1 MLCRRIMWGRVY
13 IYLLAYICGAAAATA
28 LIGADL
34 GLSARCARTLFAL
47 LAGCSFIATTHFYL
61 ALKGLYDA
69 PKRFYAAPKRLSAAP
84 KIFYAAPKIFYAAS
98 KRFYAASNWLQPPL
112 HAPGSYTRYGRLFI
126 ASALISLSL
135 LGALRSAESL
145 AATTE
150 SFAGSAESL
159 AASAES
165 LAAGRAESAGKAQSA
180 ANAKSTANAKG
191 AGRTHSG
198 ITPMQ
203 QRIALYLKSK
213 MGDNSQSAI
222 LTAFVTGSK
231 ESIGKSTK
239 ETFRSSGAAHL
250 LALSGLHVGI
260 LFMILNRITALF
272 SLTLAA
278 RRLRVLVVV
287 GCTAAFLAITGF
299 IPSLARAIIMAAICS
314 IAKVW
319 GYRIARAETLVIT
332 AFLLICYNPQVVAS
346 IGFQLSF
353 AAMAGIMLI
362 MPTLSESL
370 KRVMGRWRG
379 RGMASR
385 TISWC
390 AERIAAP
397 LLLTISCQITT
408 LPLCLYYFQSFS
420 NYYLITNLIAIP
432 VVAITLY
439 MLTAALAID
448 ALALIIQSDLLTS
461 LSVFVWES
469 IRYILLLLESTL
481 KEFR

>member
-1 MLCRRIMWGRVY
+1 MWERVY

-28 LIGADL
+28 LIGADM

-47 LAGCSFIATTHFYL
+47 LAGCSFIATTLFYI
-61 ALKGLYDA
+61 ALKGLY
-69 PKRFYAAPKRLSAAP
+69 AAP
-84 KIFYAAPKIFYAAS
+84 

-112 HAPGSYTRYGRLFI
+112 RAPGSYTRYGRLFI

-135 LGALRSAESL
+135 LGALRSAESF
-145 AATTE
+145 AATAE
-150 SFAGSAESL
+150 SFAG
-159 AASAES
+159 SAES

-180 ANAKSTANAKG
+180 ANAKSVG
-191 AGRTHSG
+191 HTHSG
-198 ITPMQ
+198 MTPMQ

-278 RRLRVLVVV
+278 RRMRVLVVV

-448 ALALIIQSDLLTS
+448 ALALFIQSDLLTS

>member
-1 MLCRRIMWGRVY
+1 MWERVY

-47 LAGCSFIATTHFYL
+47 LAGCSFIATTLFYI

-69 PKRFYAAPKRLSAAP
+69 PKRFYAAPKRFYLAP
-84 KIFYAAPKIFYAAS
+84 

-112 HAPGSYTRYGRLFI
+112 RAPGSYARYGRLFI

-135 LGALRSAESL
+135 LGALRSAES
-145 AATTE
+145 
-150 SFAGSAESL
+150 FAVSAESL
-159 AASAES
+159 
-165 LAAGRAESAGKAQSA
+165 AGRAESAGKAQSA
-180 ANAKSTANAKG
+180 ANAGS
-191 AGRTHSG
+191 AGQRHSG
-198 ITPMQ
+198 MTPMQ

-278 RRLRVLVVV
+278 RRMRVLVVV

-370 KRVMGRWRG
+370 KRVMERWRG

-385 TISWC
+385 TICWC
-390 AERIAAP
+390 AERITAP

>member
-1 MLCRRIMWGRVY
+1 MWERVY

-28 LIGADL
+28 LIGADM

-47 LAGCSFIATTHFYL
+47 LAVCSFIATTHFYL

-69 PKRFYAAPKRLSAAP
+69 PKRLSAAP
-84 KIFYAAPKIFYAAS
+84 K
-98 KRFYAASNWLQPPL
+98 RFYATSNWLQPPL
-112 HAPGSYTRYGRLFI
+112 RAPGSYARYSRLFI

-145 AATTE
+145 AA
-150 SFAGSAESL
+150 SAK
-159 AASAES
+159 S

-180 ANAKSTANAKG
+180 ANAKSASH
-191 AGRTHSG
+191 THSG
-198 ITPMQ
+198 MTPMQ

-278 RRLRVLVVV
+278 RRMRVLVVV

-370 KRVMGRWRG
+370 KRVMERWRG

-385 TISWC
+385 TICWC

-448 ALALIIQSDLLTS
+448 ALALFIQSDLLTS

>member
-1 MLCRRIMWGRVY
+1 MWERVY

-47 LAGCSFIATTHFYL
+47 LAVCSFIATTLFYI

-145 AATTE
+145 AATAE

-159 AASAES
+159 AATTES

-180 ANAKSTANAKG
+180 ANAES
-191 AGRTHSG
+191 AGQRHSG
-198 ITPMQ
+198 MTPMQ

-213 MGDNSQSAI
+213 MGNNSQSAI

-278 RRLRVLVVV
+278 RRMRVLVVV

-370 KRVMGRWRG
+370 KRVMERWRG

>member
-1 MLCRRIMWGRVY
+1 MLCRRIMWERVY

-28 LIGADL
+28 LIGADM
-34 GLSARCARTLFAL
+34 GLSAKCARTLFAS
-47 LAGCSFIATTHFYL
+47 LAACSFIATTLFYL

-69 PKRFYAAPKRLSAAP
+69 PKRLSAAP
-84 KIFYAAPKIFYAAS
+84 KRFFAAP

-112 HAPGSYTRYGRLFI
+112 HAPGSYARYGRLFI

-159 AASAES
+159 AATTES

-180 ANAKSTANAKG
+180 ANAKS

-198 ITPMQ
+198 MTPMQ

-278 RRLRVLVVV
+278 RRMRVLVVV

-332 AFLLICYNPQVVAS
+332 AFLLIFYNPQVVAS

-448 ALALIIQSDLLTS
+448 ALALFIQSDLLTS

>member
-1 MLCRRIMWGRVY
+1 MWERVY

-34 GLSARCARTLFAL
+34 GLSARCARTLFAS
-47 LAGCSFIATTHFYL
+47 LAVCSFIATTLFYI
-61 ALKGLYDA
+61 ALKGLY
-69 PKRFYAAPKRLSAAP
+69 AAP
-84 KIFYAAPKIFYAAS
+84 

-112 HAPGSYTRYGRLFI
+112 HAPGSYTRYSRLFI

-145 AATTE
+145 A
-150 SFAGSAESL
+150 SSAEG
-159 AASAES
+159 A
-165 LAAGRAESAGKAQSA
+165 RKAQSA
-180 ANAKSTANAKG
+180 ANAKS
-191 AGRTHSG
+191 AGQMHSEM
-198 ITPMQ
+198 TPMQ

-278 RRLRVLVVV
+278 RRMRVLVVV

-370 KRVMGRWRG
+370 ERVMGRWRG

>member
-1 MLCRRIMWGRVY
+1 MWERVY

-47 LAGCSFIATTHFYL
+47 LAGCSFIATTLFYI

-84 KIFYAAPKIFYAAS
+84 KIFYAAPKRFYAAP
-98 KRFYAASNWLQPPL
+98 KRFYAATNWLQPPL
-112 HAPGSYTRYGRLFI
+112 RAPGSYARYGRLFI

-159 AASAES
+159 AATTES
-165 LAAGRAESAGKAQSA
+165 LAAGSAEGARKAQSA
-180 ANAKSTANAKG
+180 ANAKSTANAKS
-191 AGRTHSG
+191 AGRRHSG
-198 ITPMQ
+198 MTPMQ

-278 RRLRVLVVV
+278 RRMRVLVVV

-448 ALALIIQSDLLTS
+448 ALALFIQSDLLTS

>member
-1 MLCRRIMWGRVY
+1 MWERVY

-47 LAGCSFIATTHFYL
+47 LAVCSFIATTHFYL

-69 PKRFYAAPKRLSAAP
+69 PKRLSAAP
-84 KIFYAAPKIFYAAS
+84 

-112 HAPGSYTRYGRLFI
+112 RAPGSYARYSRLFI

-145 AATTE
+145 AAT
-150 SFAGSAESL
+150 AESL
-159 AASAES
+159 AGTTES
-165 LAAGRAESAGKAQSA
+165 LAAGSAESAGKAQSA
-180 ANAKSTANAKG
+180 ENAESASNAES
-191 AGRTHSG
+191 AGHTHSG
-198 ITPMQ
+198 MTPMQ

-213 MGDNSQSAI
+213 MGNNSQSAI

-278 RRLRVLVVV
+278 RRMRVLVVV

-379 RGMASR
+379 RGTSSR

-448 ALALIIQSDLLTS
+448 ALALFIQSDLLTS

>member
-1 MLCRRIMWGRVY
+1 MLCRRIMWERVY

-28 LIGADL
+28 LIGADI
-34 GLSARCARTLFAL
+34 GLSAKCARTLFAL
-47 LAGCSFIATTHFYL
+47 LAVCSFIATTHFYL

-84 KIFYAAPKIFYAAS
+84 KIFYAAPK
-98 KRFYAASNWLQPPL
+98 RFYAASNWLQPPL
-112 HAPGSYTRYGRLFI
+112 HAPGSYARYGRLFI

-145 AATTE
+145 A
-150 SFAGSAESL
+150 GSAEG
-159 AASAES
+159 A
-165 LAAGRAESAGKAQSA
+165 RKAQSA
-180 ANAKSTANAKG
+180 ANAKSTANAGSTANAKS
-191 AGRTHSG
+191 AGQRHSRM
-198 ITPMQ
+198 TPMQ

-278 RRLRVLVVV
+278 RRMRVLVVV
-287 GCTAAFLAITGF
+287 GCTAAFLTITGF

-370 KRVMGRWRG
+370 KRVMERRRG

-385 TISWC
+385 TICWC

-448 ALALIIQSDLLTS
+448 ALALFIQSDLLTS

>member
-1 MLCRRIMWGRVY
+1 MWERVY

-28 LIGADL
+28 LIGADM
-34 GLSARCARTLFAL
+34 GLSARCARTLFAS
-47 LAGCSFIATTHFYL
+47 LAVCSFIATTHFYL
-61 ALKGLYDA
+61 ALKGLYAA

-84 KIFYAAPKIFYAAS
+84 KIFYAAPK
-98 KRFYAASNWLQPPL
+98 RFSAASNWLQPPL
-112 HAPGSYTRYGRLFI
+112 RAPGSYAQYGRLFI

-135 LGALRSAESL
+135 LGALRSAESF
-145 AATTE
+145 AATAE
-150 SFAGSAESL
+150 SFAG
-159 AASAES
+159 SAES

-180 ANAKSTANAKG
+180 ANAKS
-191 AGRTHSG
+191 AGQRHSG
-198 ITPMQ
+198 MTPMQ

-278 RRLRVLVVV
+278 RRMRVLVVV
-287 GCTAAFLAITGF
+287 GCTAAFLTITGF

-370 KRVMGRWRG
+370 KRVMERWRG

-385 TISWC
+385 TICWC

-448 ALALIIQSDLLTS
+448 ALALFIQSDLLTS

>member
-1 MLCRRIMWGRVY
+1 MWERVY

-34 GLSARCARTLFAL
+34 GLSARCARTLFAS
-47 LAGCSFIATTHFYL
+47 LAVCSFIATTLFYI
-61 ALKGLYDA
+61 ALKGLYAA

-98 KRFYAASNWLQPPL
+98 KRFYAATNWLQPPL
-112 HAPGSYTRYGRLFI
+112 RAPGSYARYSRLFI

-159 AASAES
+159 AATTES

-180 ANAKSTANAKG
+180 ANAGS
-191 AGRTHSG
+191 AGRRHSG
-198 ITPMQ
+198 MTPMQ

-260 LFMILNRITALF
+260 LFMLLNRITALF

-278 RRLRVLVVV
+278 RRMRVLVVV
-287 GCTAAFLAITGF
+287 GCTAAFLTITGF

-370 KRVMGRWRG
+370 KRVMERWRG

-448 ALALIIQSDLLTS
+448 ALALFIQSDLLTS

>member
-1 MLCRRIMWGRVY
+1 MWERVY

-34 GLSARCARTLFAL
+34 GLSARCARTLFAS
-47 LAGCSFIATTHFYL
+47 LAVCSFIATTHFYL
-61 ALKGLYDA
+61 ALKGLYN
-69 PKRFYAAPKRLSAAP
+69 APKRLSAAP
-84 KIFYAAPKIFYAAS
+84 

-112 HAPGSYTRYGRLFI
+112 HAPGSYARYGRLFI
-126 ASALISLSL
+126 ASALITLSL

-150 SFAGSAESL
+150 IFAGSAESL
-159 AASAES
+159 AATTES
-165 LAAGRAESAGKAQSA
+165 LAAGSAEGARKAQSA
-180 ANAKSTANAKG
+180 ANAKS
-191 AGRTHSG
+191 AGQRHSG
-198 ITPMQ
+198 MTPMQ

-278 RRLRVLVVV
+278 RRMRVLVVV
-287 GCTAAFLAITGF
+287 GCTAAFLTITGF

-370 KRVMGRWRG
+370 KRLMERWRR
-379 RGMASR
+379 RGTSSR
-385 TISWC
+385 IICWC

>member
-1 MLCRRIMWGRVY
+1 MWERVY

-34 GLSARCARTLFAL
+34 GLSARCARTLFAS
-47 LAGCSFIATTHFYL
+47 LAVCSFIATTHFYL

-69 PKRFYAAPKRLSAAP
+69 PKRLSAAP
-84 KIFYAAPKIFYAAS
+84 KIFYAAP

-112 HAPGSYTRYGRLFI
+112 HAPGSYARYSRLFI

-145 AATTE
+145 AA
-150 SFAGSAESL
+150 
-159 AASAES
+159 
-165 LAAGRAESAGKAQSA
+165 GRAESARKAQ
-180 ANAKSTANAKG
+180 STANAKG
-191 AGRTHSG
+191 AGQRHSG
-198 ITPMQ
+198 MTPMQ

-278 RRLRVLVVV
+278 RRMRVLVVV
-287 GCTAAFLAITGF
+287 GCTAAFLTITGF

-370 KRVMGRWRG
+370 KRVMERWRG

-385 TISWC
+385 TICWC

-448 ALALIIQSDLLTS
+448 ALALFIQSDLLTS

>member
-1 MLCRRIMWGRVY
+1 MWGRVY

-34 GLSARCARTLFAL
+34 GLSARCARTLFAS
-47 LAGCSFIATTHFYL
+47 LAVCSFIATTLFYL

-69 PKRFYAAPKRLSAAP
+69 PKRLSAAPKRFHAAP
-84 KIFYAAPKIFYAAS
+84 KIFYAAPKIFYAAP

-112 HAPGSYTRYGRLFI
+112 RAPGSYARYSRLFI

-145 AATTE
+145 AA
-150 SFAGSAESL
+150 
-159 AASAES
+159 
-165 LAAGRAESAGKAQSA
+165 GRAESARKAQSA
-180 ANAKSTANAKG
+180 ANAKSTANAKS

-198 ITPMQ
+198 MTPMQ

-278 RRLRVLVVV
+278 RRMRVLVVV

-370 KRVMGRWRG
+370 KRVMERWRG

-385 TISWC
+385 IISWC
-390 AERIAAP
+390 AERIATP

>member
-1 MLCRRIMWGRVY
+1 MWEGVY

-28 LIGADL
+28 LIGADI

-47 LAGCSFIATTHFYL
+47 LAVCSFIATTHFYL

-84 KIFYAAPKIFYAAS
+84 KRFYAAP
-98 KRFYAASNWLQPPL
+98 KRFYAASNWLRPPL
-112 HAPGSYTRYGRLFI
+112 HAPGSYARYGRLFI

-135 LGALRSAESL
+135 LGALRSAESFV
-145 AATTE
+145 ATAE

-159 AASAES
+159 AAGSAEG
-165 LAAGRAESAGKAQSA
+165 ARKAQSA
-180 ANAKSTANAKG
+180 ANAQSTANAKS

-198 ITPMQ
+198 MTPMQ

-278 RRLRVLVVV
+278 RRMRVLVVV

-370 KRVMGRWRG
+370 ERVMGRWRG

-385 TISWC
+385 TICWC

>member
-1 MLCRRIMWGRVY
+1 MWERVY

-47 LAGCSFIATTHFYL
+47 LAGCSFIATTLFYI

-69 PKRFYAAPKRLSAAP
+69 PKRFYAAPKR
-84 KIFYAAPKIFYAAS
+84 FYAAT
-98 KRFYAASNWLQPPL
+98 NWLQPPL
-112 HAPGSYTRYGRLFI
+112 HAPGSYARYGRLFI
-126 ASALISLSL
+126 ASALITLSL

-145 AATTE
+145 A
-150 SFAGSAESL
+150 SSAESL
-159 AASAES
+159 AATTES
-165 LAAGRAESAGKAQSA
+165 LAAGSAEGARKAQSA
-180 ANAKSTANAKG
+180 ANAKSTG
-191 AGRTHSG
+191 QRHSG
-198 ITPMQ
+198 MTPMQ

-213 MGDNSQSAI
+213 IGDNSQSAI

-278 RRLRVLVVV
+278 RRMRVLVVV

-332 AFLLICYNPQVVAS
+332 AFLLILYNPQVVAS

-370 KRVMGRWRG
+370 KRVMEKWRG

-385 TISWC
+385 IICWC

-448 ALALIIQSDLLTS
+448 ALALFIQSDLLTS

>member
-1 MLCRRIMWGRVY
+1 MWERVY

-34 GLSARCARTLFAL
+34 GLSARCARTLFAS
-47 LAGCSFIATTHFYL
+47 LAVCSFIATTLFYI

-69 PKRFYAAPKRLSAAP
+69 PKRFHAAP
-84 KIFYAAPKIFYAAS
+84 KIFSAAP

-112 HAPGSYTRYGRLFI
+112 RAPGSYARYGRLFI

-145 AATTE
+145 AATAE
-150 SFAGSAESL
+150 SFAV
-159 AASAES
+159 
-165 LAAGRAESAGKAQSA
+165 GRAESAGKAQSA
-180 ANAKSTANAKG
+180 ANAGS
-191 AGRTHSG
+191 AGQRHSG
-198 ITPMQ
+198 MTPMQ

-272 SLTLAA
+272 SITLAA
-278 RRLRVLVVV
+278 RRMRVLVVV
-287 GCTAAFLAITGF
+287 GCTAAFLTITGF

-370 KRVMGRWRG
+370 KRVMERWRG

-385 TISWC
+385 IISWC
-390 AERIAAP
+390 AERIATP

>member
-1 MLCRRIMWGRVY
+1 MWERVY

-28 LIGADL
+28 LIGADI
-34 GLSARCARTLFAL
+34 GLSAKCARTLFAS
-47 LAGCSFIATTHFYL
+47 LAVCSFIATTLFYI

-69 PKRFYAAPKRLSAAP
+69 PKRLSAAP
-84 KIFYAAPKIFYAAS
+84 

-112 HAPGSYTRYGRLFI
+112 HAPGSYARYGRLFI
-126 ASALISLSL
+126 ASALITLSL

-145 AATTE
+145 AAN
-150 SFAGSAESL
+150 
-159 AASAES
+159 
-165 LAAGRAESAGKAQSA
+165 AESAGQ
-180 ANAKSTANAKG
+180 
-191 AGRTHSG
+191 RHSG
-198 ITPMQ
+198 MTPMQ

-278 RRLRVLVVV
+278 RRMRVLVVV

-385 TISWC
+385 TICWC
-390 AERIAAP
+390 AE
-397 LLLTISCQITT
+397 
-408 LPLCLYYFQSFS
+408 
-420 NYYLITNLIAIP
+420 
-432 VVAITLY
+432 
-439 MLTAALAID
+439 
-448 ALALIIQSDLLTS
+448 
-461 LSVFVWES
+461 
-469 IRYILLLLESTL
+469 
-481 KEFR
+481 

>member
-1 MLCRRIMWGRVY
+1 MWERVY

-34 GLSARCARTLFAL
+34 GLSARCARTLFAS
-47 LAGCSFIATTHFYL
+47 LAVCSFIATTHFYL

-69 PKRFYAAPKRLSAAP
+69 PKRFYAAPKR
-84 KIFYAAPKIFYAAS
+84 
-98 KRFYAASNWLQPPL
+98 FYAASNWLQPPL
-112 HAPGSYTRYGRLFI
+112 RAPGSYAQYGRLFI

-150 SFAGSAESL
+150 S
-159 AASAES
+159 

-180 ANAKSTANAKG
+180 ANAKS
-191 AGRTHSG
+191 AGQRHSG
-198 ITPMQ
+198 MTPMQ

-239 ETFRSSGAAHL
+239 DTFRSSGAAHL

-278 RRLRVLVVV
+278 RRMRVLVVV

-370 KRVMGRWRG
+370 KRVMERWRR

-385 TISWC
+385 TICWC

>member
-34 GLSARCARTLFAL
+34 GLSARCARTLFAS
-47 LAGCSFIATTHFYL
+47 LAVCSFIATTLFYL

-69 PKRFYAAPKRLSAAP
+69 PKSLSAAPKRFHAAP
-84 KIFYAAPKIFYAAS
+84 KIFYAAPKIFYAAP

-112 HAPGSYTRYGRLFI
+112 RAPGSYARYSRLFI

-145 AATTE
+145 AA
-150 SFAGSAESL
+150 
-159 AASAES
+159 
-165 LAAGRAESAGKAQSA
+165 GRAESARKAQSA
-180 ANAKSTANAKG
+180 ANAKSTANAKS

-198 ITPMQ
+198 MTPMQ

-278 RRLRVLVVV
+278 RRMRVLVVV

-370 KRVMGRWRG
+370 KRVMERWRG

-385 TISWC
+385 IISWC
-390 AERIAAP
+390 AERIATP

>member
-1 MLCRRIMWGRVY
+1 MWERVY

-34 GLSARCARTLFAL
+34 GLSARCARTLFAS
-47 LAGCSFIATTHFYL
+47 LAGCSFIATTLFYI

-69 PKRFYAAPKRLSAAP
+69 PKRFYAA
-84 KIFYAAPKIFYAAS
+84 
-98 KRFYAASNWLQPPL
+98 SNWLQPPL
-112 HAPGSYTRYGRLFI
+112 RAPGCYARYSRLFI

-135 LGALRSAESL
+135 LGAIRSAESL
-145 AATTE
+145 AAT
-150 SFAGSAESL
+150 AESL
-159 AASAES
+159 A
-165 LAAGRAESAGKAQSA
+165 GRAEGARKAQSA
-180 ANAKSTANAKG
+180 ANAKS

-198 ITPMQ
+198 MTPMQ

-272 SLTLAA
+272 SITLAA
-278 RRLRVLVVV
+278 RRMRVLVVV

-370 KRVMGRWRG
+370 KRVMERWRG

-448 ALALIIQSDLLTS
+448 ALALFIQSDLLTS

>member
-1 MLCRRIMWGRVY
+1 MWERVY

-34 GLSARCARTLFAL
+34 GLSARCARTLFAS
-47 LAGCSFIATTHFYL
+47 LAVCSFIATTHFYL

-69 PKRFYAAPKRLSAAP
+69 PKRLSAAP
-84 KIFYAAPKIFYAAS
+84 K
-98 KRFYAASNWLQPPL
+98 RFFAASNWLQPPL
-112 HAPGSYTRYGRLFI
+112 RAPGSYARYSRLFI

-135 LGALRSAESL
+135 LGALRSAES
-145 AATTE
+145 
-150 SFAGSAESL
+150 FAVSAESL
-159 AASAES
+159 
-165 LAAGRAESAGKAQSA
+165 AGRAESAGKAQSA
-180 ANAKSTANAKG
+180 ANAGS
-191 AGRTHSG
+191 AGQRHSG
-198 ITPMQ
+198 MTPMQ

-278 RRLRVLVVV
+278 RRMRVLVVV

-370 KRVMGRWRG
+370 KRVMERWRG

-385 TISWC
+385 IISWC
-390 AERIAAP
+390 AERIATP

>member
-1 MLCRRIMWGRVY
+1 MWERVY

-34 GLSARCARTLFAL
+34 GLSARCARTLFAS
-47 LAGCSFIATTHFYL
+47 LAVCSFIATTLFYL

-69 PKRFYAAPKRLSAAP
+69 PKRLSAAP
-84 KIFYAAPKIFYAAS
+84 KRFHAAPKIFSAAP

-112 HAPGSYTRYGRLFI
+112 RAPGSYARYSRLFI
-126 ASALISLSL
+126 ASALITLSL

-145 AATTE
+145 A
-150 SFAGSAESL
+150 SSAESL
-159 AASAES
+159 AGSAES
-165 LAAGRAESAGKAQSA
+165 LAAGRAESARKAQSA
-180 ANAKSTANAKG
+180 ANAKS
-191 AGRTHSG
+191 AGQRHSG
-198 ITPMQ
+198 MTPMQ

-278 RRLRVLVVV
+278 RRMRVLVVV

-370 KRVMGRWRG
+370 ESVMGRWRG

-385 TISWC
+385 TICWC

-448 ALALIIQSDLLTS
+448 ALALFIQSDLLTS

>member
-1 MLCRRIMWGRVY
+1 MWERVY

-28 LIGADL
+28 LIGADI
-34 GLSARCARTLFAL
+34 GLSARCARTLFAS
-47 LAGCSFIATTHFYL
+47 LAVCSFIATTHFYL
-61 ALKGLYDA
+61 ALKRLYDA
-69 PKRFYAAPKRLSAAP
+69 PKRLSAAPKRLSAAP
-84 KIFYAAPKIFYAAS
+84 

-112 HAPGSYTRYGRLFI
+112 HAPGSYARYGRLFI
-126 ASALISLSL
+126 ASALITLSL

-145 AATTE
+145 AAN
-150 SFAGSAESL
+150 
-159 AASAES
+159 
-165 LAAGRAESAGKAQSA
+165 AESAGQ
-180 ANAKSTANAKG
+180 
-191 AGRTHSG
+191 RHSG
-198 ITPMQ
+198 MTPMQ

-213 MGDNSQSAI
+213 MGNNSQSAI

-278 RRLRVLVVV
+278 RRMRVLVVV

-370 KRVMGRWRG
+370 KRVMERWRR

-390 AERIAAP
+390 AERMAAP

-448 ALALIIQSDLLTS
+448 ALALFIQSDLLTS

>member
-1 MLCRRIMWGRVY
+1 MWERVY

-28 LIGADL
+28 LIGADM

-47 LAGCSFIATTHFYL
+47 LAVCSFIATTLFYI
-61 ALKGLYDA
+61 ALKGLYAA

-112 HAPGSYTRYGRLFI
+112 RAPGSYTRYSRLFI

-135 LGALRSAESL
+135 LGALRSAESF
-145 AATTE
+145 AATAE
-150 SFAGSAESL
+150 SFAG
-159 AASAES
+159 SAES

-180 ANAKSTANAKG
+180 ANAKS
-191 AGRTHSG
+191 AGQRHSEM
-198 ITPMQ
+198 TPMQ

-278 RRLRVLVVV
+278 RRMRVLVVV

-370 KRVMGRWRG
+370 KRVMERWRG

>member
-1 MLCRRIMWGRVY
+1 MWERVY

-28 LIGADL
+28 LIGADM

-47 LAGCSFIATTHFYL
+47 LAGCSFIATTLFYI

-69 PKRFYAAPKRLSAAP
+69 PKRFYAA
-84 KIFYAAPKIFYAAS
+84 
-98 KRFYAASNWLQPPL
+98 SNWLQPPL
-112 HAPGSYTRYGRLFI
+112 RAPGSYTRYSRLFI

-150 SFAGSAESL
+150 S
-159 AASAES
+159 
-165 LAAGRAESAGKAQSA
+165 LAAGRAESAGKAKSA
-180 ANAKSTANAKG
+180 ANAKS
-191 AGRTHSG
+191 AGQMHSEM
-198 ITPMQ
+198 TPMQ

-278 RRLRVLVVV
+278 RRMRVLVVV

-370 KRVMGRWRG
+370 ERVMGRWRG

>member
-1 MLCRRIMWGRVY
+1 MWERVY

-61 ALKGLYDA
+61 ALKGLY
-69 PKRFYAAPKRLSAAP
+69 AAP
-84 KIFYAAPKIFYAAS
+84 

-112 HAPGSYTRYGRLFI
+112 RAPGSYARYGRLFI

-135 LGALRSAESL
+135 LGALRSAENL
-145 AATTE
+145 A
-150 SFAGSAESL
+150 SSAESL
-159 AASAES
+159 AATAEN
-165 LAAGRAESAGKAQSA
+165 LAASAESAGKAQSA
-180 ANAKSTANAKG
+180 ANAKSAANAES

-198 ITPMQ
+198 MTPMQ

-278 RRLRVLVVV
+278 RRMRVLVVV
-287 GCTAAFLAITGF
+287 GCTAAFLTITGF

-448 ALALIIQSDLLTS
+448 ALALFIQSDLLTS

>member
-1 MLCRRIMWGRVY
+1 MWERVY

-28 LIGADL
+28 LIGADM

-47 LAGCSFIATTHFYL
+47 LAGCSFIATTLFYI

-84 KIFYAAPKIFYAAS
+84 KIFYAAPK
-98 KRFYAASNWLQPPL
+98 RFYAASNWLQPPL
-112 HAPGSYTRYGRLFI
+112 HAPGSYARYGRLFI

-135 LGALRSAESL
+135 LGALRSAESF
-145 AATTE
+145 AATAE

-159 AASAES
+159 AATTES

-180 ANAKSTANAKG
+180 ANAKS
-191 AGRTHSG
+191 AGQRHSEM
-198 ITPMQ
+198 TPMQ

-231 ESIGKSTK
+231 ESSGKSTK

-278 RRLRVLVVV
+278 RRMRVLVVV

-448 ALALIIQSDLLTS
+448 ALALFIQSDLLTS

>member
-1 MLCRRIMWGRVY
+1 MWERVY

-28 LIGADL
+28 LIGTDL
-34 GLSARCARTLFAL
+34 GLSARCARTLFAS
-47 LAGCSFIATTHFYL
+47 LAVCSFIATTHFYL

-69 PKRFYAAPKRLSAAP
+69 PKRLSAAP
-84 KIFYAAPKIFYAAS
+84 KRFYLAP

-112 HAPGSYTRYGRLFI
+112 RAPGSYARYGRLFI

-159 AASAES
+159 AATTES
-165 LAAGRAESAGKAQSA
+165 LAAGRAESAEKAQNS
-180 ANAKSTANAKG
+180 ANAKS
-191 AGRTHSG
+191 AGQRHSG
-198 ITPMQ
+198 MTPMQ

-278 RRLRVLVVV
+278 RRMRVLVVV

-370 KRVMGRWRG
+370 KRVMERWRR

-385 TISWC
+385 TICWC

-448 ALALIIQSDLLTS
+448 ALALFIQSDLLTS
-461 LSVFVWES
+461 LSIFVWES

>member
-1 MLCRRIMWGRVY
+1 MWERVY

-34 GLSARCARTLFAL
+34 GLSARCARTLFAS
-47 LAGCSFIATTHFYL
+47 LAVCSFIATTHFYL

-69 PKRFYAAPKRLSAAP
+69 PKRLSAAP
-84 KIFYAAPKIFYAAS
+84 

-112 HAPGSYTRYGRLFI
+112 RAPGSYAQYGRLFI

-150 SFAGSAESL
+150 SLAAGSAEG
-159 AASAES
+159 A
-165 LAAGRAESAGKAQSA
+165 RKAQSA
-180 ANAKSTANAKG
+180 ANAKS
-191 AGRTHSG
+191 AGQRHSG
-198 ITPMQ
+198 MTPMQ

-278 RRLRVLVVV
+278 RRMRVLVVV

-370 KRVMGRWRG
+370 KRVMERWRR

-385 TISWC
+385 TICWC

-448 ALALIIQSDLLTS
+448 ALALFIQSDLLTS

>member
-1 MLCRRIMWGRVY
+1 MWERVY

-28 LIGADL
+28 LIGADM
-34 GLSARCARTLFAL
+34 GLSARCARTLFAS
-47 LAGCSFIATTHFYL
+47 LAVCSFIATTHFYL

-69 PKRFYAAPKRLSAAP
+69 PKRFYAAPKR
-84 KIFYAAPKIFYAAS
+84 
-98 KRFYAASNWLQPPL
+98 FYAASNWLRPPL
-112 HAPGSYTRYGRLFI
+112 HAPGSYARYGRLFI

-145 AATTE
+145 A
-150 SFAGSAESL
+150 SSAESL
-159 AASAES
+159 AATTES
-165 LAAGRAESAGKAQSA
+165 LTAGRAESARKAQ
-180 ANAKSTANAKG
+180 STANAKS

-198 ITPMQ
+198 MTPMQ

-278 RRLRVLVVV
+278 RRMRVLVVV
-287 GCTAAFLAITGF
+287 GCTAAFLTITGF

-370 KRVMGRWRG
+370 KRVMERWRG

-385 TISWC
+385 TICWC

-448 ALALIIQSDLLTS
+448 ALALFIQSDLLTS

>member
-1 MLCRRIMWGRVY
+1 M
-13 IYLLAYICGAAAATA
+13 
-28 LIGADL
+28 
-34 GLSARCARTLFAL
+34 
-47 LAGCSFIATTHFYL
+47 
-61 ALKGLYDA
+61 
-69 PKRFYAAPKRLSAAP
+69 
-84 KIFYAAPKIFYAAS
+84 
-98 KRFYAASNWLQPPL
+98 
-112 HAPGSYTRYGRLFI
+112 
-126 ASALISLSL
+126 
-135 LGALRSAESL
+135 
-145 AATTE
+145 
-150 SFAGSAESL
+150 
-159 AASAES
+159 
-165 LAAGRAESAGKAQSA
+165 
-180 ANAKSTANAKG
+180 
-191 AGRTHSG
+191 
-198 ITPMQ
+198 TPMQ

-278 RRLRVLVVV
+278 RRMRVLVVV
-287 GCTAAFLAITGF
+287 GCTAAFLTITGF

-370 KRVMGRWRG
+370 KRVMERWRG

-385 TISWC
+385 TICWC

-448 ALALIIQSDLLTS
+448 ALALFIQSDLLTS

>member
-1 MLCRRIMWGRVY
+1 MWERVY

-34 GLSARCARTLFAL
+34 GLSARCARTLFAS
-47 LAGCSFIATTHFYL
+47 LAVCSFIATTLFYI

-84 KIFYAAPKIFYAAS
+84 K
-98 KRFYAASNWLQPPL
+98 RFYAASNWLQPPL
-112 HAPGSYTRYGRLFI
+112 RAPGSYTRYGRLFI

-145 AATTE
+145 A
-150 SFAGSAESL
+150 
-159 AASAES
+159 
-165 LAAGRAESAGKAQSA
+165 GRAESAEKAQ
-180 ANAKSTANAKG
+180 STANAKS

-198 ITPMQ
+198 MTPMQ

-278 RRLRVLVVV
+278 RRMRVLVVV

-370 KRVMGRWRG
+370 KRVMERWRG

-448 ALALIIQSDLLTS
+448 ALALFIQSDLLTS

>member
-1 MLCRRIMWGRVY
+1 MWERVY

-34 GLSARCARTLFAL
+34 GLSAKCARTLFAS
-47 LAGCSFIATTHFYL
+47 LAVCSFIATTHFYL

-69 PKRFYAAPKRLSAAP
+69 PKRFYAAPKR
-84 KIFYAAPKIFYAAS
+84 FF
-98 KRFYAASNWLQPPL
+98 AASNWLRPPL
-112 HAPGSYTRYGRLFI
+112 RAPGSYARYSRLFI

-145 AATTE
+145 AATAE
-150 SFAGSAESL
+150 SFAATT
-159 AASAES
+159 ES
-165 LAAGRAESAGKAQSA
+165 LAAGSAEGARKAQSA
-180 ANAKSTANAKG
+180 ANAKS
-191 AGRTHSG
+191 AGRRHSG
-198 ITPMQ
+198 MTPMQ

-278 RRLRVLVVV
+278 RRMRVLVVV

-370 KRVMGRWRG
+370 KRVMERWRG

-385 TISWC
+385 IISWC
-390 AERIAAP
+390 AERIATP

>member
-1 MLCRRIMWGRVY
+1 MWERVY

-28 LIGADL
+28 LIGAYL
-34 GLSARCARTLFAL
+34 GLSARCARTLFAS
-47 LAGCSFIATTHFYL
+47 LAACSFIATTLFYI
-61 ALKGLYDA
+61 ALKGLY
-69 PKRFYAAPKRLSAAP
+69 AAP
-84 KIFYAAPKIFYAAS
+84 

-112 HAPGSYTRYGRLFI
+112 RAPGSYARYSRLFI

-180 ANAKSTANAKG
+180 ANAKS
-191 AGRTHSG
+191 AGQRHSG
-198 ITPMQ
+198 MTPMQ

-278 RRLRVLVVV
+278 RRMRVLVVV
-287 GCTAAFLAITGF
+287 GCTAAFLTITGF

-370 KRVMGRWRG
+370 ERVMGRWRG

-448 ALALIIQSDLLTS
+448 ALALFIQSDHLTS

>member
-1 MLCRRIMWGRVY
+1 MWERVY

-47 LAGCSFIATTHFYL
+47 LAGCSFIATTLFYI

-69 PKRFYAAPKRLSAAP
+69 PKRLSAAP
-84 KIFYAAPKIFYAAS
+84 KRFYLAP

-112 HAPGSYTRYGRLFI
+112 RAPGSYARYSRLFI

-165 LAAGRAESAGKAQSA
+165 LAAGRAESARKAQSA
-180 ANAKSTANAKG
+180 ANAKS
-191 AGRTHSG
+191 AGQRHSG
-198 ITPMQ
+198 MTPMQ

-213 MGDNSQSAI
+213 MGNNSQSAI

-390 AERIAAP
+390 AERITAP

-448 ALALIIQSDLLTS
+448 ALALFIQSDLLTS

>member
-28 LIGADL
+28 LIGANL
-34 GLSARCARTLFAL
+34 GLSARCARTLFAS
-47 LAGCSFIATTHFYL
+47 LAICSFIATTLFYL

-69 PKRFYAAPKRLSAAP
+69 PKRLSAAP
-84 KIFYAAPKIFYAAS
+84 KRFHAAPKIFSAAPKRFYAAP

-112 HAPGSYTRYGRLFI
+112 HAPGSYARYGRLFI
-126 ASALISLSL
+126 ASALITLSL

-145 AATTE
+145 A
-150 SFAGSAESL
+150 SSAESL
-159 AASAES
+159 AATTES
-165 LAAGRAESAGKAQSA
+165 LAAGSAEGARKAQSA
-180 ANAKSTANAKG
+180 ANAKSTANAKS
-191 AGRTHSG
+191 AGQRHSRM
-198 ITPMQ
+198 TPMQ

-278 RRLRVLVVV
+278 RRMRVLVVV

-370 KRVMGRWRG
+370 ERVMGRWRG

-397 LLLTISCQITT
+397 LLLTVSCQITT

-448 ALALIIQSDLLTS
+448 AFALFIQSDLLTS

>member
-1 MLCRRIMWGRVY
+1 MWERVY
-13 IYLLAYICGAAAATA
+13 IYLLAYICGTAAATA

-47 LAGCSFIATTHFYL
+47 LAGCSFIATTLFYI
-61 ALKGLYDA
+61 ALKGLY
-69 PKRFYAAPKRLSAAP
+69 AAP
-84 KIFYAAPKIFYAAS
+84 

-112 HAPGSYTRYGRLFI
+112 RAPGSYTRYGRLFI

-145 AATTE
+145 AATAE

-159 AASAES
+159 AATTES

-180 ANAKSTANAKG
+180 ANAKS
-191 AGRTHSG
+191 AGQRHSG
-198 ITPMQ
+198 MTPMQ

-213 MGDNSQSAI
+213 MGNNSQSAI

-231 ESIGKSTK
+231 ESIGKNTK

-370 KRVMGRWRG
+370 KRVMERWRG

-385 TISWC
+385 TICWC

>member
-1 MLCRRIMWGRVY
+1 MWERVY

-34 GLSARCARTLFAL
+34 GLSPRCARTLFAS
-47 LAGCSFIATTHFYL
+47 LAVCSFIATTLFYI
-61 ALKGLYDA
+61 ALKGLY
-69 PKRFYAAPKRLSAAP
+69 AAP
-84 KIFYAAPKIFYAAS
+84 

-112 HAPGSYTRYGRLFI
+112 HAPGSYARYGRLFI

-135 LGALRSAESL
+135 LGALRSAESF
-145 AATTE
+145 AATAE
-150 SFAGSAESL
+150 SFAG
-159 AASAES
+159 SAES

-180 ANAKSTANAKG
+180 ANAKSTANAKS

-198 ITPMQ
+198 MTPMQ

-278 RRLRVLVVV
+278 RRMRVLVVV
-287 GCTAAFLAITGF
+287 GCTAAFLTITGF

-370 KRVMGRWRG
+370 KRVMERWRG

-385 TISWC
+385 TICWC

-448 ALALIIQSDLLTS
+448 ALALFIQSDLLTS

>member
-1 MLCRRIMWGRVY
+1 MWGRVY

-34 GLSARCARTLFAL
+34 GLSARCARTLFAS
-47 LAGCSFIATTHFYL
+47 LAVCSFIATTHFYL

-69 PKRFYAAPKRLSAAP
+69 PKRFYAAPKR
-84 KIFYAAPKIFYAAS
+84 
-98 KRFYAASNWLQPPL
+98 FYAASNWLQPPL
-112 HAPGSYTRYGRLFI
+112 RAPGSYARYSRLFI

-145 AATTE
+145 A
-150 SFAGSAESL
+150 SSAESL
-159 AASAES
+159 DGSAES
-165 LAAGRAESAGKAQSA
+165 LAAGRAESARKAQSA
-180 ANAKSTANAKG
+180 ANAKG
-191 AGRTHSG
+191 AGHTHSG
-198 ITPMQ
+198 MTPMQ

-278 RRLRVLVVV
+278 RRMRVLVVV
-287 GCTAAFLAITGF
+287 GCTAAFLTITGF

-370 KRVMGRWRG
+370 KRVMERWRR
-379 RGMASR
+379 RGTSSR
-385 TISWC
+385 IICWC